1 VYGEFVIS
9 PSISIDADYGNPTK
23 GHSIL
28 SAALNLIEYIVM
40 RVSQMRSQGMLYF
53 HHSNFLTH
61 YNVSAPVWIAKD
73 CFDCI
78 MTPDFNK
85 YRQYIDGFNLTETQK
100 RELVQTTVWSTMES
114 FVDKAW
120 GMHPVQQCTDRAE
133 RGLQDSRRILESK
146 NSSEGPES

>member
-1 VYGEFVIS
+1 MCLPV
-9 PSISIDADYGNPTK
+9 PSIYFNPF
-23 GHSIL
+23 
-28 SAALNLIEYIVM
+28 EYFVTQ
-40 RVSQMRSQGMLYF
+40 VSRMRSQRMLYF

-61 YNVSAPVWIAKD
+61 DNVSVPVRIAKD

-78 MTPDFNK
+78 MTPNFNK

-100 RELVQTTVWSTMES
+100 RELVQTVWSMMES

-120 GMHPVQQCTDRAE
+120 GMHPVQQWTDKAE
-133 RGLQDSRRILESK
+133 RGLQDSHRTLESK